1 MFKWTKIRF
10 WTLVVKST
18 QHRMVH
24 RLYTQPPPTELLDL
38 LTFRPTAVSELYAS
52 CYFVLFEGWVTGCP
66 TKHDS
71 WI

>member
-38 LTFRPTAVSELYAS
+38 LTFRPTAVSELRQL
-52 CYFVLFEGWVTGCP
+52 LFC
-66 TKHDS
+66 
-71 WI
+71 II